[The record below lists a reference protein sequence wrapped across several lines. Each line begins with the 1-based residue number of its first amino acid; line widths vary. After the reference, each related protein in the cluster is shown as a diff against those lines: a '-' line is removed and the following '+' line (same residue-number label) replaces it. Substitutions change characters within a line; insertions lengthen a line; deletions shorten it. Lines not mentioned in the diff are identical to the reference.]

1 VFEKS
6 GVCGQFASGGGDY
19 SGQKKAAQLMPDVD
33 ALWTA
38 SRGKI
43 QDGSTRILLLVD
55 FELIQINKCRFDCAR
70 VPISEKRPWRINQN
84 DRRILHGL
92 VILFRRKMRW
102 S

>member
-1 VFEKS
+1 LKYQGWAERLLVAGEIIQGK
-6 GVCGQFASGGGDY
+6 
-19 SGQKKAAQLMPDVD
+19 KKAAQLMPDVD

-38 SRGKI
+38 SRGEI

-55 FELIQINKCRFDCAR
+55 FELIQIKKCRFDCAR
-70 VPISEKRPWRINQN
+70 VPISGKRPWRINQN

-92 VILFRRKMRW
+92 VVLFRRKMRW